1 MFKYSYD
8 ALVYFGEDVNKSIER
23 VAQYGYDAIE
33 LIGEPN
39 QYDTDEVNR
48 LCKEH
53 SVSVSS
59 ICSIYTG
66 EARDLVSTSEEN
78 RRKAV
83 AYTKSVAD
91 LASAVGAPVM
101 IVAPSPVGKMT
112 PGTDEKTE
120 WQWAVEGI
128 QEAAD
133 YASGLGVNLC
143 IEAWNR
149 YETYFINRID
159 QCLKLMEVV
168 DRPNVG
174 VMGDTFHM
182 NIDDPS
188 IPGAIR
194 EAGDA
199 LIHIHFADSNRA
211 APGKGHTDFNPIVQ
225 ALIDIDYKGHITFE
239 LLPAS
244 ADPFGTLK
252 TGGGREF
259 YDEYTELSI
268 NNIKQI
274 EERLR

>member
-8 ALVYFGEDVNKSIER
+8 ALVYYGEDIKTSIER
-23 VAQYGYDAIE
+23 VAKFGYDAIE
-33 LIGEPN
+33 LIGEPD
-39 QYDTDEVNR
+39 QYNTDEVKK
-48 LCKEH
+48 LCEQH
-53 SVSVSS
+53 GIGVSS

-66 EARDLVSTSEEN
+66 AERDLVSTNAEN

-83 AYTKSVAD
+83 SYTKSVANF
-91 LASAVGAPVM
+91 AAAVGAPVI
-101 IVAPSPVGKMT
+101 IVAPSPVGKMA
-112 PGTDEKTE
+112 PGTDEDTE

-133 YASGLGVNLC
+133 YANNLGVSLC

-149 YETYFINRID
+149 YETYFINRIN
-159 QCLKLMEVV
+159 QCLKLMEAV

-188 IPGAIR
+188 IAGAIR

-211 APGKGHTDFNPIVQ
+211 APGKGHTDFEPIVQ
-225 ALIDIDYKGHITFE
+225 ALIDIDYKGYITFE

-244 ADPFGTLK
+244 SDPFGTLK
-252 TGGGREF
+252 KGGGREF
-259 YDEYTELSI
+259 FDEYTELSVA
-268 NNIKQI
+268 NIKQI
-274 EERLR
+274 EEGLR